1 MKLKVKRVNV
11 WASSIQDRPGGLA
24 EKLETL
30 NAAKANLEFMIA
42 RRAPDKPGEGVV
54 FLAPI
59 EGKKQKQAAQ
69 MAGFLKTE
77 TMHPLRVEGPDKA
90 GIGAKMCRALAEAG
104 VNLRGVSAAAIGKKF
119 VTYFAVDTEEDAE
132 KAIKVLKKL

>member
-1 MKLKVKRVNV
+1 MKLKVKRVDV

-24 EKLETL
+24 AKLETL

-59 EGKKQKQAAQ
+59 KGKKAKQAAQ
-69 MAGFLKTE
+69 SAGFLKTE
-77 TMHPLRVEGPDKA
+77 TMHPVRVEGPDKA
-90 GIGAKMCRALAEAG
+90 GIGAKMCRALAEGG

-119 VTYFAVDTEEDAE
+119 VTYFAVDSDEDAE
-132 KAIKVLKKL
+132 KAVKILKKL